1 MLTDVISRQIT
12 PTQPEK
18 AIRQETPKELA
29 SGVDSPRQT
38 MSFGPRRGIY
48 INAADRVAEE
58 GEPLDQ
64 STIEDCETFDLVY
77 RTLCAVMYNYAPL
90 SGHPGGSISSGRFV
104 ARLLFD
110 VMDYDLSSPN
120 RLDADIISYAAG
132 HKALGLYAMWALR
145 NEIARIAAPE
155 LLPTREGFQ
164 LRLEDLLGFRRN
176 PASNTPLF
184 KKFGSKPLDGH
195 PTPATP
201 FVRICTG
208 ASGVGLPASFGL
220 AWAAADVYGKNAPRV
235 HIIEGEGG
243 MTPGRVAE
251 ALAAAGTASLDN
263 IVLHVDWNQASID
276 SNHVC
281 RGDDT
286 PGDYVQWTPAELAYL
301 HDWNVIYV
309 PDGFDWQ
316 QITSAQRLAVDL
328 HNGQPTAIVY
338 RTIKGWR
345 YGIEGRASHGAGHGL
360 CSNAF
365 FAAVAPLLP
374 KEETHIPHCD
384 GAQRCSCGTNTTIL
398 EECYWETLSI
408 IRRAL
413 ETRPSTVGALAAQ
426 LRAAH
431 KRLDALG
438 RKPRTDAPKIEIA
451 YETAQRAGAR
461 APAELALNFRTK
473 TTLRDELGRVLN
485 YYNRI
490 THGGFVIASADLLGS
505 TSINKAGETFP
516 PGFYNRQTN
525 PGARQL
531 AIGGIC
537 EDAIM
542 AMLSGIAAFGAHV
555 GAGSSYAA
563 FSAPLGHIAARLH
576 AIGNEARVTAQGG
589 AYRPFFLICAHAG
602 LKTGEDGPTHADP
615 QSLQLLQDNFPL
627 GAMITLTP
635 WDPQEMW
642 FLVSAALAKRPAVIA
657 PFVTRP
663 PELVLDR
670 AALGLPSAAL
680 AAQGVYRLRSVN
692 GHAQGTIVLQG
703 TGVTNAFVNETLP
716 LIDHAGL
723 GLNVYAI
730 TSSELF
736 DLLPAAERERIFPE
750 AHQQEAMGITDFTLA
765 TMTRWVRSD
774 YGRAHTLHP
783 FRHGHFLGSGP
794 GATVMAEAG
803 LDGVSQ
809 FEAIRAY
816 VQGR

>member
-1 MLTDVISRQIT
+1 MLTELISRQIT
-12 PTQPEK
+12 PVRPE
-18 AIRQETPKELA
+18 T
-29 SGVDSPRQT
+29 ST
-38 MSFGPRRGIY
+38 MSFGPRRGMF
-48 INAADRVAEE
+48 INAADRMAEE
-58 GEPLDQ
+58 GEPLDH
-64 STIEDCETFDLVY
+64 STIQDCETFDLFY

-110 VMDYDLSSPN
+110 VMDYDLSRPN
-120 RLDADIISYAAG
+120 RTDADIVSYAAG

-155 LLPTREGFQ
+155 LLPANEKLQ

-176 PASNTPLF
+176 PVSNTPLF
-184 KKFGSKPLDGH
+184 KQFRAKPLDGH

-201 FVRICTG
+201 FVRISTG
-208 ASGVGLPASFGL
+208 ASGVGIPASFGL
-220 AWAAADVYGKNAPRV
+220 AWAAADVYGENAPRV

-263 IVLHVDWNQASID
+263 IILHVDWNQASID
-276 SNHVC
+276 SNRVC
-281 RGDDT
+281 RDGET
-286 PGDYVQWTPAELAYL
+286 PGEYVQWTPAELAYL

-316 QITSAQRLAVDL
+316 QITFAQRLALDL

-345 YGIEGRASHGAGHGL
+345 YGLEGRASHGAGHGL

-365 FAAVAPLLP
+365 FTAVAPLLP
-374 KEETHIPHCD
+374 KNDTPIPHCD
-384 GAQRCSCGTNTTIL
+384 GGQRCNCGTDTTIL
-398 EECYWETLSI
+398 EECYWQTLGI
-408 IRRAL
+408 IRHAL
-413 ETRPSTVGALAAQ
+413 EMRGSTVKALAEQ
-426 LRAAH
+426 LRAAQ
-431 KRLDALG
+431 KRLETLQ
-438 RKPRTDAPKIEIA
+438 RKPRADAPKIDIVHK
-451 YETAQRAGAR
+451 TAAGGTDGHP
-461 APAELALNFRTK
+461 PAELALHFREK
-473 TTLRDELGRVLN
+473 TTLRDQVGRVLN

-490 THGGFVIASADLLGS
+490 TNGAFVIAAADLLGS
-505 TSINKAGETFP
+505 TSINKVGDHFP
-516 PGFYNRQTN
+516 PGFYNRHTN

-542 AMLSGIAAFGAHV
+542 SMLSGISSFGAHI
-555 GAGSSYAA
+555 GAGSSYGA

-576 AIGNEARVTAQGG
+576 AIGNQARVATEGG

-615 QSLQLLQDNFPL
+615 QALQLLQDNFPL
-627 GAMITLTP
+627 GTMITLTP
-635 WDPQEMW
+635 WDPQEIW
-642 FLVSAALAKRPAVIA
+642 FLVSAALAKRPAIIA

-663 PELVLDR
+663 PEVVLDR

-680 AAQGVYRLRSVN
+680 AAQGVYQLRSVN
-692 GHAQGTIVLQG
+692 GHSQGTIVLQG
-703 TGVTNAFVNETLP
+703 TGVTNAFVTETLP
-716 LIDHAGL
+716 LIENAGL
-723 GLNVYAI
+723 GLNVYVI
-730 TSSELF
+730 TSAELF
-736 DLLPAAERERIFPE
+736 DMLPAAEREKIFPE
-750 AHQQEAMGITDFTLA
+750 AHQHQAMGITDFTFA

-774 YGRAHTLHP
+774 YGRAHSLHP
-783 FRHGHFLGSGP
+783 FWHGHFLGSGS
-794 GATVMAEAG
+794 GAMVMAEAG
-803 LDGVSQ
+803 LDGVGQ

-816 VQGR
+816 VRDR